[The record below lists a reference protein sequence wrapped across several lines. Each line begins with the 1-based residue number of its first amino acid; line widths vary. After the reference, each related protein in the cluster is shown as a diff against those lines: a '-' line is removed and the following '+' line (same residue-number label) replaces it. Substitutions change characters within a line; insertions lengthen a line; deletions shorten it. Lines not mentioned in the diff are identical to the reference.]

1 MKMIPEEGRL
11 EETYMKKAEAGRR
24 TGWKLGLMIG
34 VLFLWWAAFQK
45 PVQASDGYIIW
56 GSDTRYLT
64 SSEIADMPAQVV
76 CYAKNEIYARHGR
89 MFHSQELQNYF
100 DAQYWYYGTI
110 SPEAFSPSYLNQY
123 ETANVDLLS
132 KREKQ
137 LVSGGYVLDS
147 AWYSYDP
154 VYEYSGYGYD
164 VEYYDNTYIF
174 PDSNTRYLSQ
184 SEVNALTLQ
193 EICYAKNEIYAR
205 RGRMF
210 QSQELTDYFN
220 TKSWYWGTIRPENFS
235 PSVFNSYETANI
247 DLLNNT
253 EQSRQAG
260 GYVLDLPGYNI
271 YAVRGV
277 SSYSLGSEY
286 IFYDSDSRYLT
297 DAEVNALSCQMAC
310 YAKNEIYARHG
321 RMFQSQELRN
331 YFNSKSWYFG
341 TISPENFSSSVLNKY
356 EVANIEALKNRE
368 FSLNPAGYQLY

>member
-1 MKMIPEEGRL
+1 M
-11 EETYMKKAEAGRR
+11 YMKRVDTGKR
-24 TGWKLGLMIG
+24 TGWKLGVLIG

-64 SSEIADMPAQVV
+64 SAEIADMPLQVI

-89 MFHSQELQNYF
+89 RFQSDELQNYF
-100 DAQYWYYGTI
+100 DEQYWYFGTI
-110 SPEAFSPSYLNQY
+110 SPEDFSPTYLNQY
-123 ETANVDLLS
+123 ETANVELLS
-132 KREKQ
+132 KRENQ
-137 LVSGGYVLDS
+137 LSSGGYVLDS

-154 VYEYSGYGYD
+154 VYEYSGYGYET
-164 VEYYDNTYIF
+164 VYYDGTYIL

-205 RGRMF
+205 HGRMF

-220 TKSWYWGTIRPENFS
+220 TKVWYWGTVGPENFS
-235 PSVFNSYETANI
+235 PSVFNCYETANI
-247 DLLNNT
+247 DLLSNT
-253 EQSRQAG
+253 EKARQAG
-260 GYVLDLPGYNI
+260 GYVLDQPGYNI

-277 SSYSLGSEY
+277 SSSGVGSEY
-286 IFYDSDSRYLT
+286 IFYDSDSRYLS

-321 RMFQSQELRN
+321 RIFQSQELSN